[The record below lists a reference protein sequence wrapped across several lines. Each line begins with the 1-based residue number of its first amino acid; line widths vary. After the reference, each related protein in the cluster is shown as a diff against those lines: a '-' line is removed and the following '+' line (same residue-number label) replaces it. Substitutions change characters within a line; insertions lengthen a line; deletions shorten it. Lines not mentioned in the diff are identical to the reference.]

1 MVICLEKYDSDIHI
15 NIGTGTDLTIKE
27 LAGKMAV
34 ISGFKGE
41 IKWDTSREEGTLQKV
56 LDVQKITDLGW
67 SPRISLEEGIK
78 STIQWYLT
86 NIKA

>member
-1 MVICLEKYDSDIHI
+1 
-15 NIGTGTDLTIKE
+15 
-27 LAGKMAV
+27 MAV

>member
-1 MVICLEKYDSDIHI
+1 MDITKYDADIHI
-15 NIGTGTDLTIKE
+15 NIGTGTDLTINE
-27 LAGKMAV
+27 LAEKVAI

-41 IKWDTSREEGTLQKV
+41 IKWDTSREDGTLQKV

-67 SPRISLEEGIK
+67 SPKISLEEGIK

-86 NIKA
+86 NIKAIN